1 MSDVRPGF
9 RPATRIDLIQAASI
23 IYPVNVQRISA
34 AHECGENMSTSP
46 EQTDPSQS
54 RLATW
59 IPPAD
64 GWRRKSYWLFLNRLT
79 LPLICLAVVFAAIGA
94 ASFTVM
100 SFPRHADK
108 LYPALA
114 LLLLTGMALI
124 WLIIARVRHNL
135 VEPLSHLRNWSARMS
150 GGNLSARLPVPA
162 RGEFRELAIDINRL
176 SDELKSL
183 TIDMDARVRAQTVR
197 LARKTQSLDIL
208 YDVASSLSQHGDL
221 DKLLESF
228 LDTFIELVDAR
239 AATVRVLTDDGQTRL
254 VASRGLAADVVEK
267 DRTMDTSLCQCGW
280 AATEGHIRIQHGTQS
295 CAKLLGTPMLQRDCQ
310 EFVVVPVIYQ
320 DRILGVYNLFLDR
333 PISAMGEDI
342 HDLLSSVGKHL
353 GLALEKAR
361 LDSQARQIAI
371 MEERNIIG
379 NELHDSLAQA
389 LVGMRLQVKM
399 LGESLHTKDLRT
411 SQHEVQSLKTSIEE
425 AHASLRELLANYRLK
440 IDERGLVPAVA
451 GMVERFSEETGI
463 NVFFHNECRNFSLT
477 PLQESQIFHIVKE
490 ALSNIGKH
498 SNARNARILLNGD
511 GKGVYSLLIEDDGE
525 GMAPVS
531 AARPGEHIGLSVMRE
546 RAERLPGELTI
557 ESEPG
562 EGTRIVLTF
571 PVAPARVAVTK

>member
-1 MSDVRPGF
+1 
-9 RPATRIDLIQAASI
+9 LIHAAAI
-23 IYPVNVQRISA
+23 LYPVYVPGITA
-34 AHECGENMSTSP
+34 AHECGETMSASP
-46 EQTDPSQS
+46 EQSNPGQS
-54 RLATW
+54 RLTNW

-64 GWRRKSYWLFLNRLT
+64 AWRRKSYWLFLNHLT
-79 LPLICLAVVFAAIGA
+79 LPLVCLAAVFAAIGA
-94 ASFTVM
+94 AAFTVV
-100 SFPRHADK
+100 SFPQHADI

-114 LLLLTGMALI
+114 LLLLAGMALI
-124 WLIIARVRHNL
+124 WLIIARVRRNL
-135 VEPLSHLRNWSARMS
+135 VEPLAQLRIWSARMS
-150 GGNLSARLPVPA
+150 GGNLSARLPVPP
-162 RGEFRELAIDINRL
+162 RGEYRELAVDINRL

-239 AATVRVLTDDGQTRL
+239 AATVRILTDDGQTRL

-267 DRTMDTSLCQCGW
+267 DRLMDTGLCQCGW
-280 AATEGHIRIQHGTQS
+280 AATEGGIRVQHGTQS
-295 CAKLLGTPMLQRDCQ
+295 CAKLIGIPMLKRDCQ

-320 DRILGVYNLFLDR
+320 ERILGVYNLFLDR

-361 LDSQARQIAI
+361 LDNQARQIAI

-389 LVGMRLQVKM
+389 LIGMRLQVKM

-411 SQHEVQSLKTSIEE
+411 SQHEVRSLKTSIEE

-451 GMVERFSEETGI
+451 GMVERFNEETGI
-463 NVFFHNECRNFSLT
+463 NVFFHNECRDISLT
-477 PLQESQIFHIVKE
+477 PLQESQVFHIIKE
-490 ALSNIGKH
+490 ALANIGKH
-498 SNARNARILLNGD
+498 SNARNARILLSGGD
-511 GKGVYSLLIEDDGE
+511 KGVYTLLIEDDGE
-525 GMAPVS
+525 GMAPVL

-546 RAERLPGELTI
+546 RAARLPGELTI

-571 PVAPARVAVTK
+571 PFPAASSAATK

>member
-1 MSDVRPGF
+1 
-9 RPATRIDLIQAASI
+9 
-23 IYPVNVQRISA
+23 
-34 AHECGENMSTSP
+34 
-46 EQTDPSQS
+46 
-54 RLATW
+54 
-59 IPPAD
+59 
-64 GWRRKSYWLFLNRLT
+64 
-79 LPLICLAVVFAAIGA
+79 
-94 ASFTVM
+94 
-100 SFPRHADK
+100 
-108 LYPALA
+108 
-114 LLLLTGMALI
+114 
-124 WLIIARVRHNL
+124 
-135 VEPLSHLRNWSARMS
+135 
-150 GGNLSARLPVPA
+150 
-162 RGEFRELAIDINRL
+162 
-176 SDELKSL
+176 
-183 TIDMDARVRAQTVR
+183 
-197 LARKTQSLDIL
+197 
-208 YDVASSLSQHGDL
+208 
-221 DKLLESF
+221 LLESF

-267 DRTMDTSLCQCGW
+267 DRMMDTGLCQCGW
-280 AATEGHIRIQHGTQS
+280 AATEGGIRIQHGTQS
-295 CAKLLGTPMLQRDCQ
+295 CAKLLGLPMLKRDCQ

-320 DRILGVYNLFLDR
+320 ERILGVYNLFLDR

-399 LGESLHTKDLRT
+399 LGESMHKKDLRT
-411 SQHEVQSLKTSIEE
+411 SQHEVQNLKTSIEE

-440 IDERGLVPAVA
+440 IDERGLAPAVA

-463 NVFFHNECRNFSLT
+463 NVFFHNECRDFSLT

-498 SNARNARILLNGD
+498 SNARNARILLNGE

-571 PVAPARVAVTK
+571 PIFPAKEADTE

>member
-1 MSDVRPGF
+1 MS
-9 RPATRIDLIQAASI
+9 A
-23 IYPVNVQRISA
+23 
-34 AHECGENMSTSP
+34 SP
-46 EQTDPSQS
+46 EQTDPSRS

-59 IPPAD
+59 ICRPRLA
-64 GWRRKSYWLFLNRLT
+64 RKSYRLFLNRLT
-79 LPLICLAVVFAAIGA
+79 LPLILLAAVFAAIGA

-100 SFPRHADK
+100 NHPQHADK

-114 LLLLTGMALI
+114 LLLLAGMALI

-135 VEPLSHLRNWSARMS
+135 VEPLAHLRSWSARMNDS
-150 GGNLSARLPVPA
+150 NLSARSRCLRVANFATGDRHQPVERRA
-162 RGEFRELAIDINRL
+162 E
-176 SDELKSL
+176 SL

-254 VASRGLAADVVEK
+254 VASRGLAADVVDK
-267 DRTMDTSLCQCGW
+267 DRMMDTGLCQCGW
-280 AATEGHIRIQHGTQS
+280 AATEGGIRIQHGTQS
-295 CAKLLGTPMLQRDCQ
+295 CAKLLGLPMLKRDCQ

-320 DRILGVYNLFLDR
+320 ERILGVYNLFLDR

-379 NELHDSLAQA
+379 NELHDSLAQS

-399 LGESLHTKDLRT
+399 LGESMHKKDLRT
-411 SQHEVQSLKTSIEE
+411 SQHEVQNLKTSIED

-463 NVFFHNECRNFSLT
+463 NVFFHNECRDFSLT

-498 SNARNARILLNGD
+498 SNARNARILLNGE

-571 PVAPARVAVTK
+571 PISPAKEADTE

>member
-1 MSDVRPGF
+1 MS
-9 RPATRIDLIQAASI
+9 A
-23 IYPVNVQRISA
+23 
-34 AHECGENMSTSP
+34 SP
-46 EQTDPSQS
+46 EQTDPRQS

-59 IPPAD
+59 ISPAD
-64 GWRRKSYWLFLNRLT
+64 GWRLKSYRLFLNRLT
-79 LPLICLAVVFAAIGA
+79 LPLILLAAVFAAIGA

-100 SFPRHADK
+100 NHPQHADK

-114 LLLLTGMALI
+114 LLLLAGMALI

-135 VEPLSHLRNWSARMS
+135 VEPLAHLRSWSARMS
-150 GGNLSARLPVPA
+150 DGNLSARLPVPP

-254 VASRGLAADVVEK
+254 VASRGLDANVVEK
-267 DRTMDTSLCQCGW
+267 DRMMDTGLCQCGW
-280 AATEGHIRIQHGTQS
+280 AATEGGIRIQHGTQS
-295 CAKLLGTPMLQRDCQ
+295 CAKLLGLPMLKHDCQ

-320 DRILGVYNLFLDR
+320 ERILGVYNLFLDR

-361 LDSQARQIAI
+361 LDSQARHIAI

-411 SQHEVQSLKTSIEE
+411 SQHEVQSLKTSVEE
-425 AHASLRELLANYRLK
+425 AHDSLRELLANYRLK

-451 GMVERFSEETGI
+451 GMVDRFSEETGI
-463 NVFFHNECRNFSLT
+463 NVFFHNECRDLSLT

-498 SNARNARILLNGD
+498 SNARNARILLHGED
-511 GKGVYSLLIEDDGE
+511 KGVYSLLIEDDGE
-525 GMAPVS
+525 GMSPVS

-571 PVAPARVAVTK
+571 PVTPARAVETK

>member
-1 MSDVRPGF
+1 MS
-9 RPATRIDLIQAASI
+9 A
-23 IYPVNVQRISA
+23 
-34 AHECGENMSTSP
+34 SP

-59 IPPAD
+59 ISPAD
-64 GWRRKSYWLFLNRLT
+64 GWRRKSYRLFLNRLT
-79 LPLICLAVVFAAIGA
+79 LPLIILAAVFAAIGA

-100 SFPRHADK
+100 NHPQHADK

-114 LLLLTGMALI
+114 LLLLAGMALI

-135 VEPLSHLRNWSARMS
+135 VEPLAHLRSWSARMS
-150 GGNLSARLPVPA
+150 SGNLSARLPVPP

-267 DRTMDTSLCQCGW
+267 DRMMDAGLCQCGW
-280 AATEGHIRIQHGTQS
+280 AATAGGIRIQHGTQS
-295 CAKLLGTPMLQRDCQ
+295 CAKLLGLPMLKHDCQ

-320 DRILGVYNLFLDR
+320 ERILGVYNLFLDR

-361 LDSQARQIAI
+361 LDSQARQIVI

-399 LGESLHTKDLRT
+399 LGETLHTKDLRT

-571 PVAPARVAVTK
+571 PVAHARVAVTK

>member
-1 MSDVRPGF
+1 
-9 RPATRIDLIQAASI
+9 
-23 IYPVNVQRISA
+23 
-34 AHECGENMSTSP
+34 
-46 EQTDPSQS
+46 
-54 RLATW
+54 
-59 IPPAD
+59 
-64 GWRRKSYWLFLNRLT
+64 
-79 LPLICLAVVFAAIGA
+79 
-94 ASFTVM
+94 
-100 SFPRHADK
+100 
-108 LYPALA
+108 
-114 LLLLTGMALI
+114 
-124 WLIIARVRHNL
+124 
-135 VEPLSHLRNWSARMS
+135 
-150 GGNLSARLPVPA
+150 
-162 RGEFRELAIDINRL
+162 
-176 SDELKSL
+176 
-183 TIDMDARVRAQTVR
+183 
-197 LARKTQSLDIL
+197 
-208 YDVASSLSQHGDL
+208 
-221 DKLLESF
+221 
-228 LDTFIELVDAR
+228 
-239 AATVRVLTDDGQTRL
+239 
-254 VASRGLAADVVEK
+254 
-267 DRTMDTSLCQCGW
+267 
-280 AATEGHIRIQHGTQS
+280 
-295 CAKLLGTPMLQRDCQ
+295 
-310 EFVVVPVIYQ
+310 
-320 DRILGVYNLFLDR
+320 
-333 PISAMGEDI
+333 
-342 HDLLSSVGKHL
+342 VGKHL

-411 SQHEVQSLKTSIEE
+411 SQLEVQSLKTAIEE

-498 SNARNARILLNGD
+498 SNARNARILLNSD
-511 GKGVYSLLIEDDGE
+511 DKGVYSLLIEDDGE

>member
-1 MSDVRPGF
+1 MS
-9 RPATRIDLIQAASI
+9 A
-23 IYPVNVQRISA
+23 
-34 AHECGENMSTSP
+34 SP

-54 RLATW
+54 QGATW
-59 IPPAD
+59 ISPAV
-64 GWRRKSYWLFLNRLT
+64 GGRRKSYRLFFNRLT
-79 LPLICLAVVFAAIGA
+79 LPLVLLAAVFAAIGA
-94 ASFTVM
+94 ALFTVM
-100 SFPRHADK
+100 NHPQHADK
-108 LYPALA
+108 LYSALA
-114 LLLLTGMALI
+114 LLLLAGMALI

-135 VEPLSHLRNWSARMS
+135 VEPLAHLRDWSARMND
-150 GGNLSARLPVPA
+150 GNLSARLPVPP

-254 VASRGLAADVVEK
+254 VASRGLAADVVDK
-267 DRTMDTSLCQCGW
+267 DRMMDTGLCQCGW
-280 AATEGHIRIQHGTQS
+280 AATEGGIRIQHGTQS
-295 CAKLLGTPMLQRDCQ
+295 CAKLLGLPMLKRDCQ

-320 DRILGVYNLFLDR
+320 ERILGVYNLFLDR

-399 LGESLHTKDLRT
+399 LGESMHKKDLRT
-411 SQHEVQSLKTSIEE
+411 SQHEVQNLKTSIED

-463 NVFFHNECRNFSLT
+463 NVFFHNECRDFSLT

-498 SNARNARILLNGD
+498 SNARNARILLNGE

-571 PVAPARVAVTK
+571 PISPAKEADTE